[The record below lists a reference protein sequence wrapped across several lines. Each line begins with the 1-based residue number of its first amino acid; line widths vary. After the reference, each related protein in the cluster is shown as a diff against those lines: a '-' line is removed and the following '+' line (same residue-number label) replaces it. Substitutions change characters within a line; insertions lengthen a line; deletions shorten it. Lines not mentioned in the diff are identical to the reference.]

1 MKKKDFEARVDLHQT
16 GTALYGALPPYNQQ
30 LSDHYYGRINNKIYD
45 ILNEAE
51 NELLRLGVPIKT
63 KHKEVAVNQ
72 YEISCYYAEATESV
86 EHNLLTM

>member
-1 MKKKDFEARVDLHQT
+1 MEQEFFVLRKQDFEARVDLHQA
-16 GTALYGALPPYNQQ
+16 GTALYGALPPHNQQ
-30 LSDHYYGRINNKIYD
+30 LSDHYYGKINNKIYE

-72 YEISCYYAEATESV
+72 YEISCYFAEAAESV
-86 EHNLLTM
+86 